1 MKKDNR
7 KFIPIPKDE
16 YFKKITK
23 YQYQCPFDQTLSCQS
38 VIRKNQDGESY
49 FIASI
54 KISCSLSCKIYLSE
68 KIVFLAT

>member
-7 KFIPIPKDE
+7 KFIPIPKDD

-23 YQYQCPFDQTLSCQS
+23 YQWECPFDRSLSCQS
-38 VIRKNQDGESY
+38 VIRKDPSDGHSY

-54 KISCSLSCKIYLSE
+54 KMKVPINKRDWSAE
-68 KIVFLAT
+68 DD